1 MTKTPVNMPPLVEAS
16 VLVVGA
22 GPIGM
27 VTAFQLAKRGIHT
40 VLVERNLETTKWPKM
55 DITNP
60 RSMEL
65 LQSLGLADGLRE
77 KGLLTSYFAYKWSS
91 WLIFPL
97 YQGVPSQFSFDCIF
111 STGLSPGGQVL
122 AKWV

>member
-1 MTKTPVNMPPLVEAS
+1 MTKTHVDMPRQVEAPA
-16 VLVVGA
+16 LVVGA

-27 VTAFQLAKRGIHT
+27 VTAFQLAKRGIQT

-65 LQSLGLADGLRE
+65 LQRLGLADGLRE
-77 KGLLTSYFAYKWSS
+77 KGFWHLNWFAN
-91 WLIFPL
+91 PAV
-97 YQGVPSQFSFDCIF
+97 G
-111 STGLSPGGQVL
+111 
-122 AKWV
+122 

>member
-1 MTKTPVNMPPLVEAS
+1 MTKTTVDMPRQVETP

-27 VTAFQLAKRGIHT
+27 ITAFHLAKRGIRT

-65 LQSLGLADGLRE
+65 LQRVGLADGLRE
-77 KGLLTSYFAYKWSS
+77 RGF
-91 WLIFPL
+91 
-97 YQGVPSQFSFDCIF
+97 
-111 STGLSPGGQVL
+111 
-122 AKWV
+122 

>member
-1 MTKTPVNMPPLVEAS
+1 MTKTTVDMPHQVKAP

-27 VTAFQLAKRGIHT
+27 ITAFQLAKRGIRT

-65 LQSLGLADGLRE
+65 LQRLGLADGLRE
-77 KGLLTSYFAYKWSS
+77 KGF
-91 WLIFPL
+91 
-97 YQGVPSQFSFDCIF
+97 
-111 STGLSPGGQVL
+111 
-122 AKWV
+122 

>member
-1 MTKTPVNMPPLVEAS
+1 MTKTHVDMPPQMEAL

-27 VTAFQLAKRGIHT
+27 VTAFQLAKRGIRT

-55 DITNP
+55 DITNS

-65 LQSLGLADGLRE
+65 LQRLGLADGLRE
-77 KGLLTSYFAYKWSS
+77 KGF
-91 WLIFPL
+91 
-97 YQGVPSQFSFDCIF
+97 
-111 STGLSPGGQVL
+111 
-122 AKWV
+122 

>member
-1 MTKTPVNMPPLVEAS
+1 MTKTHVDMPPQVEAP

-27 VTAFQLAKRGIHT
+27 VTAFQLAKRGIRT

-65 LQSLGLADGLRE
+65 LQCLGLADGLRE
-77 KGLLTSYFAYKWSS
+77 KGF
-91 WLIFPL
+91 
-97 YQGVPSQFSFDCIF
+97 
-111 STGLSPGGQVL
+111 
-122 AKWV
+122 